1 MLQSLSRELWT
12 SRHQSIAYNVLIPLQ
27 PQLTAASAH
36 SFLRFSPA
44 PAVPLTGTFLTFL
57 QFPCHSALFFV
68 LKTVFHRP
76 QASLSP
82 QSLPPGHLSLPPC
95 YGQWTLLLSA
105 PQGVKVK
112 VLVTQ
117 SCPAL
122 WDPMNCS
129 LPGSTVH
136 DVLQDRILEWF
147 AISFSR
153 ESSQPRGRSSVSC
166 MAGRFFLTEPPGK
179 FPALA
184 ILH

>member
-1 MLQSLSRELWT
+1 MCFPVNISFPVSSAGHDGKGSGGWGKGQRTPGPCLGAWAGQLAIIVVGMLQSLSRELWT

-122 WDPMNCS
+122 
-129 LPGSTVH
+129 
-136 DVLQDRILEWF
+136 
-147 AISFSR
+147 
-153 ESSQPRGRSSVSC
+153 
-166 MAGRFFLTEPPGK
+166 
-179 FPALA
+179 
-184 ILH
+184 